1 MTPASTLP
9 ARYLPKVPQTMEEL
23 GIPQSMV
30 TDLMLRRLMIE
41 GNSTLAGLSKALRL
55 SVAIVDLTFRHLRQ
69 QQLIEVK
76 GMLGN
81 DYSFTLSAA
90 GKALAAERFQLTQY
104 AGAAPVSLNQ
114 YHEATRAQSAHL
126 QIDRRSLR
134 QALGDMVVTDRLL
147 DQLGPALISQN
158 SIF

>member
-1 MTPASTLP
+1 MTPTSSFTT
-9 ARYLPKVPQTMEEL
+9 RYLPKVPQTMEEL

-76 GMLGN
+76 GMLGT
-81 DYSFTLSAA
+81 YSWRAFAA
-90 GKALAAERFQLTQY
+90 TMGGK
-104 AGAAPVSLNQ
+104 
-114 YHEATRAQSAHL
+114 
-126 QIDRRSLR
+126 
-134 QALGDMVVTDRLL
+134 
-147 DQLGPALISQN
+147 GPHRGEGWGWGGG
-158 SIF
+158 